1 MLVSISLR
9 YIPIR
14 SVIYTYTRKS
24 SSLLESSVGRK
35 TFYLKLFFSN
45 AFSSVAFPNPQEV
58 YNPTIESENLDN
70 ETSIANNPIDNNASV
85 VENITEIVVVTKA
98 PDLKIETTAAQVFDY
113 EEIEDDDSDAEG
125 QNVDEEVGVTE
136 SLVNDSEESESR
148 GFDGWSFIGGIFC
161 SVSIMAICYLM
172 YVRFF
177 SPYQFARSTY
187 NDF

>member
-1 MLVSISLR
+1 MI
-9 YIPIR
+9 I
-14 SVIYTYTRKS
+14 
-24 SSLLESSVGRK
+24 ESSVGRK

-85 VENITEIVVVTKA
+85 VENITEIVVVSKA
-98 PDLKIETTAAQVFDY
+98 PDLKEKTTAQVFDY
-113 EEIEDDDSDAEG
+113 EEIEDDDNDTEV
-125 QNVDEEVGVTE
+125 QNVDGDVGEEVGVTE

-161 SVSIMAICYLM
+161 SVSIMAICYFM